1 MTAALD
7 LTGQRFGRLVAQ
19 AVAETSGRKRH
30 WVCLCDCGNEV
41 TVRTSAL
48 TEGNTKSCGCLRDEL
63 MSKTGQRNRTHGLS
77 HTLEY
82 QSWRAMI
89 ARCTDPNNNK
99 YYAYGAVGIRV
110 CERWLNSFEAF
121 LEDMGKRPTP
131 DHSIDRINNDGDY
144 EPDNCRWATRS
155 EQNKNRRPFRRAA

>member
-1 MTAALD
+1 MTYD
-7 LTGQRFGRLVAQ
+7 LTGQRFGRLMAIAPDV
-19 AVAETSGRKRH
+19 TRDGKRH
-30 WVCLCDCGNEV
+30 WRCRCDCGNEV
-41 TVRTSAL
+41 SVVTSSL
-48 TEGNTKSCGCLRDEL
+48 TTGNTSSCGCLRDEM
-63 MSKTGQRNRTHGLS
+63 MSRTGQGNRTHGLS
-77 HTLEY
+77 RTLEY

-99 YYAYGAVGIRV
+99 YYAYGAVGIQV

-131 DHSIDRINNDGDY
+131 DHSIDRIDNAGDY
-144 EPDNCRWATRS
+144 EPDNCRWANRS